1 MGFERRII
9 MKIKD
14 LIQKYNHAWVFL
26 YGLIYIP
33 WFSYLEK
40 TVTTHFFEIHSKIDD
55 FIPFIEYFIVP
66 YLLWFV
72 YLIVCGLF
80 IFFTDKKEFYKMAAF
95 GIIGMTL
102 FLIICT
108 VFPNGL
114 HLRPTTFARDN
125 VFVDLVKRLY
135 ATDTPTNV
143 LPSIHVY
150 NSLTVAIAVNRSKLL
165 ENKRWI
171 KICSSV
177 LAFLIILSTVF
188 LKQHSITDVICAFA
202 IAAPAYCLIYA
213 PSTSKSHTL
222 AHNSII

>member
-1 MGFERRII
+1 

-14 LIQKYNHAWVFL
+14 FLKKYNHAWILL
-26 YGLIYIP
+26 YAFIYMP
-33 WFSYLEK
+33 WFTYLEK
-40 TVTTHFFEIHSKIDD
+40 TVTTHFYEIHSKIDD
-55 FIPFIEYFIVP
+55 YIPFIEYFIIP

-72 YLIVCGLF
+72 YMLVGGFF
-80 IFFTDKKEFYKMAAF
+80 IFFTDKKEFYKMSAF

-114 HLRPTTFARDN
+114 HLRPTVFARDN
-125 VFVDLVKRLY
+125 IFVDLVKQLY

-150 NSLTVAIAVNRSKLL
+150 NSITIAIAVGRSKLL
-165 ENKRWI
+165 ENKHWI
-171 KICSSV
+171 KMASYIM
-177 LAFLIILSTVF
+177 AILIILSTMF

-202 IAAPAYCLIYA
+202 IAAAAYCVIYV
-213 PSTSKSHTL
+213 PSTVKTHKI
-222 AHNSII
+222 AHQASI